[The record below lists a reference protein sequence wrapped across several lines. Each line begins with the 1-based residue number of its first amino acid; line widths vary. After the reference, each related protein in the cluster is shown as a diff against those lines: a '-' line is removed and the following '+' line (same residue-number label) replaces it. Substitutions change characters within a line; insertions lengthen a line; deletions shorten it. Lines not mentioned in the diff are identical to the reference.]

1 MALGTDAE
9 CQKVKDT
16 MRVLLPVLLN
26 KSHDS
31 YDKIRA
37 ILLYIFSTNG
47 TLSCFAVYLKIYE
60 LHFKFYSR
68 AQYFYLTGAVG
79 RVWKKSCL
87 SSVAFL
93 PT

>member
-1 MALGTDAE
+1 MLSLNEYSLTLFALFVIQDLALGTDAE
-9 CQKVKDT
+9 GQKVKDT

-47 TLSCFAVYLKIYE
+47 TLSCFAVYL
-60 LHFKFYSR
+60 
-68 AQYFYLTGAVG
+68 
-79 RVWKKSCL
+79 
-87 SSVAFL
+87 SVMDFISNSVVE
-93 PT
+93 PSIFT

>member
-1 MALGTDAE
+1 LALGTDAE
-9 CQKVKDT
+9 GQKVKDT

-47 TLSCFAVYLKIYE
+47 TLSCFAVYLKSYE

-68 AQYFYLTGAVG
+68 AQYFYLT
-79 RVWKKSCL
+79 
-87 SSVAFL
+87 
-93 PT
+93 